1 MNRKR
6 WPTGA
11 FIPLITTG
19 AFLIEQNNTS
29 SLLPCAQ
36 ASIKSIE
43 SIESIGTTLICN
55 IIYQKK

>member
-43 SIESIGTTLICN
+43 SIGTTLICN